1 MAEPIWKDIDDPNCS
16 NLMDCCDYVDS
27 IMQTLFIS
35 EVSYVLPAL
44 ANWTDHVLN
53 LIYMLDLLG
62 HCTGRMQGRLSA
74 CLSWILPPKCSMRQS
89 AWLTY

>member
-35 EVSYVLPAL
+35 EVSHVVPAG
-44 ANWTDHVLN
+44 H
-53 LIYMLDLLG
+53 IRSRIPFCMLKRLG
-62 HCTGRMQGRLSA
+62 DS
-74 CLSWILPPKCSMRQS
+74 
-89 AWLTY
+89 